1 MKKTE
6 AVMSLAHSSCIS
18 RFIFIQITKVGT
30 SNIIS
35 SICEQYKLAVII
47 LVSNHALV
55 VTSGVTE

>member
-1 MKKTE
+1 
-6 AVMSLAHSSCIS
+6 MSLAHSSCIS

-30 SNIIS
+30 SNIRS